1 MGILTSLM
9 PVGSWLKLGLCALAG
24 ALVIGVGLY
33 IWRLRSDNASLTHQ
47 VSQVQ
52 ARLGS
57 ALASN
62 KQNLAELAAL
72 AAQNQLDQAQIAA
85 RDAAQVQ
92 SAGDGATIL
101 QSIATAPARSN
112 GAAAPVMLDT
122 LRSIAAD
129 QASATQVLPAHGAK
143 K

>member
-9 PVGSWLKLGLCALAG
+9 PVGSWLKLGLCAIA
-24 ALVIGVGLY
+24 AAVVIGVGLY
-33 IWRLRSDNASLTHQ
+33 IWRLRSENSTLTANVAQ
-47 VSQVQ
+47 GR
-52 ARLGS
+52 AALGS
-57 ALASN
+57 ALARN
-62 KQNLAELAAL
+62 RQNLAELATL
-72 AAQNQLDQAQIAA
+72 AAQNQIDEAQIAA

-101 QSIATAPARSN
+101 QSIATAPAASN
-112 GAAAPVMLDT
+112 GAVAPVMLDT

-129 QASATQVLPAHGAK
+129 QASATQVLPAHGVK